1 MDFYGCNSSNF
12 NLGETWII
20 EQHSLAFDAFTKM
33 TLEIEN
39 HLVIL
44 PTLKSYIKKFNI
56 QSKMDFAI

>member
-1 MDFYGCNSSNF
+1 MDFYGCNSGSF

-33 TLEIEN
+33 TSEIEN

-44 PTLKSYIKKFNI
+44 PTLKKSHKKN
-56 QSKMDFAI
+56 